1 LDAWRVQA
9 DGATHTDAFV
19 GTVGSNI
26 MSLSQARPAAPGSLC
41 QPQSAMAASRSD
53 GAGRDSRA
61 PATPT
66 TQGARSEGQTV
77 HTTAAGESD
86 RLMNASQPDD
96 ADRNLDFDA
105 LVAKYEKKIFNVI
118 YRFLGDYEDATD
130 LTQETFL
137 SAFRHYDRFRGE
149 AKVFTWLYQ
158 IARNLCINK
167 VRQRDRQ
174 RSLKIESLDQARDG
188 DDDEG
193 LTREVADWTHSPQQV
208 LEEKELHQRILAAIE
223 SLPPDYKEVV
233 LLREFQQMSYNEIV
247 AATGLSLENVKTR
260 LSRARAML
268 RRKLE
273 PYYRP

>member
-1 LDAWRVQA
+1 MDHAHAL
-9 DGATHTDAFV
+9 DGAVVLV
-19 GTVGSNI
+19 GT
-26 MSLSQARPAAPGSLC
+26 LARLRRHRDIQFINPFVFGNKFERHTLIAI
-41 QPQSAMAASRSD
+41 
-53 GAGRDSRA
+53 GRR
-61 PATPT
+61 
-66 TQGARSEGQTV
+66 RIV
-77 HTTAAGESD
+77 
-86 RLMNASQPDD
+86 
-96 ADRNLDFDA
+96 RNFDA

-118 YRFLGDYEDATD
+118 YRFLGDYEEAMD
-130 LTQETFL
+130 LTQETFV
-137 SAFRHYDRFRGE
+137 SAFRHYERFRGE

-174 RSLKIESLDQARDG
+174 RSLKIESLDQVRDG

>member
-1 LDAWRVQA
+1 MRQSCATSGVARRERGVQPEIRKGEATADYGSHIGGDLSSTPREPERVM
-9 DGATHTDAFV
+9 TAF
-19 GTVGSNI
+19 
-26 MSLSQARPAAPGSLC
+26 LP
-41 QPQSAMAASRSD
+41 
-53 GAGRDSRA
+53 
-61 PATPT
+61 
-66 TQGARSEGQTV
+66 E
-77 HTTAAGESD
+77 
-86 RLMNASQPDD
+86 D

-118 YRFLGDYEDATD
+118 YRFLGDYEEATD
-130 LTQETFL
+130 LTQETFI

-158 IARNLCINK
+158 IARNLCINR

-174 RSLKIESLDQARDG
+174 RNVRIESLDQSRDL

-193 LTREVADWTHSPQQV
+193 SPREIADWSQAPHQV
-208 LEEKELHQRILAAIE
+208 LEEKELHQRILAAID

-233 LLREFQQMSYNEIV
+233 LLREFHQLSYNEIV
-247 AATGLSLENVKTR
+247 EATGLTLENVKTR
-260 LSRARAML
+260 LSRARGML